1 MTFVNGTNTS
11 VTLSWLP
18 PQTPNGVV
26 QFYRV
31 TIPFES
37 AVVQDTTGNETTLTV
52 NGLIPGLTYEAQ
64 VEAFT
69 TTFGIPSPGVSVTT
83 RKFTVD

>member
-1 MTFVNGTNTS
+1 M
-11 VTLSWLP
+11 
-18 PQTPNGVV
+18 
-26 QFYRV
+26 
-31 TIPFES
+31 
-37 AVVQDTTGNETTLTV
+37 VQDTTGNETTLTV